1 MTSASS
7 CRICARSGS
16 QIDSVRLRQDQ
27 GACSHHEARSP
38 ELIPDLVLPGG
49 GLNSLVDFFFLFIYL
64 FIYFVEKTR
73 SSAGDLWRSEP
84 DRGDGSLPLA
94 PAFFLSGA
102 LDPGR
107 DVPTPEPLHPPHPQ
121 RLSARG
127 GPEGGT
133 GPAAGPEGEGPER
146 DGAPEPPGE
155 PLQPGL
161 HVRVPAGGP
170 LRGRPGSEPE
180 AHRTDAERDPSPGA
194 GGAVRQEAEGEPE
207 AAQDALG
214 LHAVS
219 GGLRVDRTGLA
230 ILAALPEGGQLLQQA
245 VLLGSGGD
253 DVQTGQSD
261 SLDFPEVALPAEK
274 GSAEV
279 RLDPHPVPG
288 RVRVQVLLSELRRTG
303 SGSAELFKNLRGESL
318 SPSSD
323 CCITSG
329 LNFINDGQ
337 FFVFCFF
344 IYIIFAL
351 LY

>member
-1 MTSASS
+1 M
-7 CRICARSGS
+7 
-16 QIDSVRLRQDQ
+16 
-27 GACSHHEARSP
+27 
-38 ELIPDLVLPGG
+38 
-49 GLNSLVDFFFLFIYL
+49 
-64 FIYFVEKTR
+64 EKTR

-94 PAFFLSGA
+94 PAFSLSGA

-121 RLSARG
+121 RLPARG

-146 DGAPEPPGE
+146 DGAAEPPGE

-161 HVRVPAGGP
+161 HVRDPAGGP
-170 LRGRPGSEPE
+170 VRGRPGSEPE
-180 AHRTDAERDPSPGA
+180 AHRTDAERDPNPGA
-194 GGAVRQEAEGEPE
+194 GGAVRQETEGEPE

-219 GGLRVDRTGLA
+219 GSLRVDRTGLA
-230 ILAALPEGGQLLQQA
+230 VLAALPEGGQLLQQA

-261 SLDFPEVALPAEK
+261 SFDFPEVALPAEK

-288 RVRVQVLLSELRRTG
+288 HIRVQMLLSELRRTG
-303 SGSAELFKNLRGESL
+303 SGSAELFKKISEENRFLRL
-318 SPSSD
+318 Q
-323 CCITSG
+323 IA
-329 LNFINDGQ
+329 
-337 FFVFCFF
+337 V
-344 IYIIFAL
+344 L
-351 LY
+351 LRD